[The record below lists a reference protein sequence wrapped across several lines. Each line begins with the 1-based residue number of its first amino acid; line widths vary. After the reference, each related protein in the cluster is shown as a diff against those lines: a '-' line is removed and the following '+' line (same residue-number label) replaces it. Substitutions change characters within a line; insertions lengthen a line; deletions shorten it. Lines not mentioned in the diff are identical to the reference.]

1 MPQTMKRKRMTV
13 IVDPA
18 QCTACRSCELACAV
32 EHSQAKTLKGALGA
46 GEKPRSRVHVIK
58 RGAKSVPVQC
68 KHCKKPKCVMACP
81 SGALVKDEESGLVL
95 ADDLKCVGCEQC
107 VEECPF
113 GAISMRPD
121 GKGVIKCDV
130 CIGRV
135 EQGLEPACVHACP
148 TKALLFSGGE

>member
-1 MPQTMKRKRMTV
+1 MAQTMKTNRIA
-13 IVDPA
+13 IVVDSA
-18 QCTACRSCELACAV
+18 LCTGCRSCELACAV
-32 EHSQAKTLKGALGA
+32 EHSEAKTLPGALAA
-46 GEKPRSRVHVIK
+46 GEHPLSRVRVIQ
-58 RGAKSVPVQC
+58 RGEKAVPVQC
-68 KHCKKPKCVMACP
+68 KHCKKPKCVLACP
-81 SGALVKDEESGLVL
+81 SEALYKDEESGLVL

-107 VEECPF
+107 VEACPF

-135 EQGLEPACVHACP
+135 KQGLEPACVAACP